1 MTDAE
6 VAPAVQVVEWASIE
20 ASFSGDGEV
29 GSGGALLLGNGFSS
43 NIWSDFGY
51 GTLLERSGLAG
62 PARDLFRDRC
72 NFETVLAEL
81 STAQQVIGVVAPDED
96 ELLGR
101 MDDLAVEVRDALLT
115 TVGEVHPEANRLVAG
130 QKPRGTFGVV
140 GVPVQVLADLAK
152 HMPRYSR
159 VFVTN
164 YDVISYWAAV
174 QASLA
179 DLLPSSEPFD
189 VGLAEHWLAN
199 NSQPKI
205 FFMHGALHLWRSLS
219 TNVEAKH
226 TASPDT
232 LLLDV
237 IKASVEHPDRLPLFI
252 SEGSSAE
259 KVARIRASQY
269 LSFCARVLTESDA
282 PLTVLGQSLLDV
294 DEHIRNAIEKHPDRR
309 VAIGVYVGDIHD
321 PDAAAREL
329 TIRATAIRG
338 RLAKC
343 RDVVFFNS
351 AEHPLTSPK
360 LRCG

>member
-1 MTDAE
+1 MTEAE
-6 VAPAVQVVEWASIE
+6 VVPAVQVVEWASIE
-20 ASFSGDGEV
+20 SSFSGDGEV

-43 NIWSDFGY
+43 NIWSEFGY

-81 STAQQVIGVVAPDED
+81 STAQQIVGVVAPDAD

-101 MDDLAVEVRDALLT
+101 MDDLAIQVRDALLA
-115 TVGEVHPEANRLVAG
+115 TVGKVHPEANRLLAG
-130 QKPRGTFGVV
+130 QKTRGKFGFV
-140 GVPVQVLADLAK
+140 GVPVQVLEDLAK
-152 HMPRYSR
+152 HMPWYSR

-174 QASLA
+174 QAGVA
-179 DLLPSSEPFD
+179 DLFPSSDPFD

-226 TASPDT
+226 TASSST

-259 KVARIRASQY
+259 KVARIRSSQY
-269 LSFCARVLTESDA
+269 LSFCARVLIETDA
-282 PLTVLGQSLLDV
+282 PLTVLGQALLDV
-294 DEHIRNAIEKHPDRR
+294 DEHIRDAIEHHPDRK
-309 VAIGVYVGDIHD
+309 VAIGVYVGDIDD
-321 PDAAAREL
+321 PDAAAQEL
-329 TIRATAIRG
+329 AIRATAIRG

-343 RDVVFFNS
+343 RDVVFFDS
-351 AEHPLTSPK
+351 AEHPLTSSK